1 MHALQW
7 VHPSAARLTPDLRS
21 EVSLDDL
28 SETRGGDS
36 GANEPGG
43 READGIA
50 PFLSASMLEAH
61 AWRRS
66 SHRTFDGFAGGG
78 SGNSLHGGGSS
89 GSLRGRSPSP
99 QHSYFSS
106 GVAAAPAGATRLKRV
121 ASAVSQTESEGWDW

>member
-7 VHPSAARLTPDLRS
+7 VHPSAALTPDLRS

-50 PFLSASMLEAH
+50 PFLSAY
-61 AWRRS
+61 S
-66 SHRTFDGFAGGG
+66 SSAAMPA
-78 SGNSLHGGGSS
+78 
-89 GSLRGRSPSP
+89 RGRWG
-99 QHSYFSS
+99 HS
-106 GVAAAPAGATRLKRV
+106 APAPAPCL
-121 ASAVSQTESEGWDW
+121 SI